1 MKKHF
6 VTFYSPGAFVSEQT
20 TEPIDSWD
28 VEKAVEMSKHI
39 KELHNATPYGFR
51 FTTRERKDD
60 ELDSIQIETS
70 GAYFLGGRI
79 IMLTEIEAENDP
91 ANTILISNMRCNK
104 WNKVIENTNSWKI
117 TLPFTDDDVLV
128 EGNYR

>member
-6 VTFYSPGAFVSEQT
+6 VTFYSPGTFVSEQT
-20 TEPIDSWD
+20 MESIDSWD

-39 KELHNATPYGFR
+39 WERHNAKPYGFR

-70 GAYFLGGRI
+70 GTYFLGGRI
-79 IMLTEIEAENDP
+79 ITLAEIEAENDP
-91 ANTILISNMRCNK
+91 ANTILISNMRCNG
-104 WNKVIENTNSWKI
+104 WDKVIENTNSWKI
-117 TLPFTDDDVLV
+117 TLPFTEKDILL
-128 EGNYR
+128 EGN